1 VLVSALLS
9 RDSVSYY
16 VLLQLDHE
24 YYTPRYV
31 FEELLEHVDLI
42 FEKSRLSGVDILRR
56 LLELLVKV
64 KIIEEK
70 DVRENLKKGYKIIG
84 QRDIDDTPFV
94 AAMLAINA
102 DGILSYDKDFELIGK
117 HGYEWLTPTM
127 LLKRST

>member
-1 VLVSALLS
+1 
-9 RDSVSYY
+9 

-102 DGILSYDKDFELIGK
+102 DGILSYDKDFELIRK